1 MPSGASTGIYEALE
15 LRDND
20 KTRYMGKGEH
30 RPRPARPWRPWP
42 PSSLQLASEGRRPL
56 IWPRVWT
63 ASMCTAQGR
72 ESWLTDARVPEP
84 VTQGRRFHSSF
95 SCDLSPVC
103 EELLVGPGNEGE
115 EDTLAS
121 PQEKPLVLQEG
132 SEGLP
137 GRLASCWGVVSGWR
151 LPTHHGDRKST
162 RLNSSHIL

>member
-42 PSSLQLASEGRRPL
+42 PSSLQLASGGRRPL

-84 VTQGRRFHSSF
+84 VTQGRRFQSSF

-121 PQEKPLVLQEG
+121 PQEKPLVFQEG

-151 LPTHHGDRKST
+151 LPTHHG
-162 RLNSSHIL
+162 

>member
-20 KTRYMGKGEH
+20 KTRYMGKGER
-30 RPRPARPWRPWP
+30 RPRPARPCQPWL
-42 PSSLQLASEGRRPL
+42 PSSLQLASEGGRPL
-56 IWPRVWT
+56 IWPRVWM
-63 ASMCTAQGR
+63 ASMCTTQGR
-72 ESWLTDARVPEP
+72 ESWLTDARVPKP
-84 VTQGRRFHSSF
+84 VTQGRHFHSSF

-115 EDTLAS
+115 EDTLGS

-151 LPTHHGDRKST
+151 LPTHHG
-162 RLNSSHIL
+162 